1 MVVRVRVRLQA
12 GENTLVTSA
21 LVNAGFEGEGLDL
34 AIPVEVARRLGL
46 WPPTQFALEAVS
58 TAGGIVSVYIVP
70 NAIRLALV
78 DVLTEPIVCNAI
90 IDPHLDEIAL
100 CDKLIDALGI
110 VPVSFGEG
118 TWRHRSDPPE
128 TIRSSAPPEFW

>member
-46 WPPTQFALEAVS
+46 
-58 TAGGIVSVYIVP
+58 
-70 NAIRLALV
+70 
-78 DVLTEPIVCNAI
+78 
-90 IDPHLDEIAL
+90 
-100 CDKLIDALGI
+100 
-110 VPVSFGEG
+110 
-118 TWRHRSDPPE
+118 
-128 TIRSSAPPEFW
+128 